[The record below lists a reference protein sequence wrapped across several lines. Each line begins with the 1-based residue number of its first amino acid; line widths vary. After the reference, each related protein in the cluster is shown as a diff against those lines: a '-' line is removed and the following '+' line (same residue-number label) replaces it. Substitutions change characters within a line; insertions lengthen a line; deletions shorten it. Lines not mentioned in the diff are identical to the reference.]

1 MTFRML
7 RCGAFRLS
15 GVGASALALVFST
28 VVAASAD
35 APAHVRSEL
44 QAERAALAWA
54 TAAAVAE
61 PARRGSV
68 DVTAVDGRAL
78 PRATTPP
85 AARPAPNDDE
95 MTESLRRG
103 LRGLGFGEPLRAPGA
118 ISLEAFAAVA
128 PHGGEQWMCLT
139 EALYF
144 EARGEPLAG
153 QVAVAE
159 VILNRV
165 DRSDYPDTICGVVGQ
180 GAGGKLHRC
189 QFSYNCDGKPE
200 KFSEKDAKAQ
210 VGRVARKM
218 IDGMPRGL
226 TGGATHYHTNA
237 VNPRWARRFEKT
249 AVIGVHLFYR
259 APDRLARN

>member
-1 MTFRML
+1 ML
-7 RCGAFRLS
+7 RFGAFRLS
-15 GVGASALALVFST
+15 GVVAPALSLFLAAPSAAF
-28 VVAASAD
+28 AD
-35 APAHVRSEL
+35 APAHVRSALE
-44 QAERAALAWA
+44 AERAGLAWSSMMMA
-54 TAAAVAE
+54 SAPGRLGA
-61 PARRGSV
+61 V

-78 PRATTPP
+78 PRATTSP
-85 AARPAPNDDE
+85 AARPGPSDDA

-103 LRGLGFGEPLRAPGA
+103 LRGLSFGEPLRAPGA
-118 ISLEAFAAVA
+118 LSPEAFAAVA
-128 PHGGEQWMCLT
+128 PAGGPEWKCLT

-144 EARGEPLAG
+144 EARGEPLVG

-165 DRSDYPDTICGVVGQ
+165 DRDDYPDTICGVVGQ

-200 KFSEKDAKAQ
+200 KFTEDDAKAQ

-226 TGGATHYHTNA
+226 TGGATHYHTHA

-249 AVIGVHLFYR
+249 AVIGDHLFYR